1 MSFHLLFG
9 LATSGIGLQKNSR
22 SWSKDGM
29 SISDSGGAKI
39 QSHDA
44 RDLVMG
50 TFIGI
55 GSNFQADL
63 TMETFYVPEHKK
75 KKNDCQQGPH
85 NFWQRITLLICLN
98 TITRK
103 EVLNWSRCVPIWGGK
118 RVKSICASSFFNSDV
133 IHRHGRN
140 ALPRGITCLMYL
152 ACTHF
157 LLPKLFNSFH
167 YQYVWAAHHYM
178 SISNMI
184 FIYLFICL

>member
-1 MSFHLLFG
+1 MFLS
-9 LATSGIGLQKNSR
+9 TR
-22 SWSKDGM
+22 
-29 SISDSGGAKI
+29 
-39 QSHDA
+39 
-44 RDLVMG
+44 
-50 TFIGI
+50 
-55 GSNFQADL
+55 
-63 TMETFYVPEHKK
+63 K

-98 TITRK
+98 TITWK

-133 IHRHGRN
+133 IHRHSRN

-157 LLPKLFNSFH
+157 LLPKLFNGFH

-178 SISNMI
+178 SISNMF
-184 FIYLFICL
+184 FIYLFICKFLSYEDTKFKELGSQTWLTVLVSMKEEKSRWNGNWIELSSLQGRIY